1 MHEKKEENYYFMTVD
16 GDRMIDAGPKGIIH
30 NIIAI

>member
-16 GDRMIDAGPKGIIH
+16 GDRMIDAGPKGIKT
-30 NIIAI
+30 